1 MGLMRVCC
9 QSAKLLVIPYYN
21 LCRCAQPM
29 IRVHCNSHQEAD
41 AAWRAL
47 VTATR
52 YPVRDCELYLNG
64 QLYTRFSSAGDDRS
78 VLHEVRQARS

>member
-1 MGLMRVCC
+1 MRVCC
-9 QSAKLLVIPYYN
+9 RFATLLVDPYYN

-29 IRVHCNSHQEAD
+29 IRIHCHSYDEAD

-52 YPVRDCELYLNG
+52 YPVRDCELYVSG
-64 QLYTRFSSAGDDRS
+64 QLYTRLSSAGDDRS
-78 VLHEVRQARS
+78 VLHGAQQARS